1 MFVQILPPRGLVS
14 TLITGISHF
23 LMETLDVSLQIIP
36 PDTLVITLIT
46 FIFLKA
52 VVMLFFLMF
61 FEMHFQLCFVLTLIT
76 IYVVDVVVDLI
87 VTLKKTF
94 LTSGEVT
101 GGTLQNWFFYLTFY
115 FMNFIYVFVIASF
128 TQKNFVT

>member
-1 MFVQILPPRGLVS
+1 MIFIF
-14 TLITGISHF
+14 TLIAGISHF
-23 LMETLDVSLQIIP
+23 LMETLDVSLQIIS

-76 IYVVDVVVDLI
+76 IDVADVVLDSI
-87 VTLKKTF
+87 MILKRTF
-94 LTSGEVT
+94 IISGEVT
-101 GGTLQNWFFYLTFY
+101 
-115 FMNFIYVFVIASF
+115 
-128 TQKNFVT
+128 